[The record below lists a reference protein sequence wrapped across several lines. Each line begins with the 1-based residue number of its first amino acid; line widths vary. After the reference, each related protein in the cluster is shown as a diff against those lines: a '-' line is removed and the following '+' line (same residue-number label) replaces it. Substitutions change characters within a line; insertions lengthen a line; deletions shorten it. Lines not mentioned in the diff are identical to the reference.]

1 MLAGS
6 SFAKHPSNYRA
17 SSRAAGRVF
26 NRAKTSLLLVTMLSE
41 ETRAPT
47 AAIIVIG
54 DEVLSGKVEEQNA
67 RFLVR
72 ELRQLGVGVR
82 RIEVIP
88 DVPAEIIASVR
99 AASSTFDHVFTSGGI
114 GPTHD
119 DVTIAAIA
127 AAFSVSVVRNAELEA
142 CVRLAAGERL
152 FERDLRMADIPQG
165 AALLYGEGGL
175 HTRWP
180 VIAYRNVYIL
190 PGVPSILRRKFAMIR
205 DRFAAPPFFSRAV
218 FSRDGEGAI
227 AHVLDKAAADFP
239 SVAIGS
245 YPHVDAADHKVLITL
260 DGRDEALVVSACAQI
275 VAELGSAVVRVE

>member
-1 MLAGS
+1 MSGE
-6 SFAKHPSNYRA
+6 HR
-17 SSRAAGRVF
+17 
-26 NRAKTSLLLVTMLSE
+26 
-41 ETRAPT
+41 RAPT

-88 DVPAEIIASVR
+88 DVPAEIAASVR
-99 AASSTFDHVFTSGGI
+99 TASSAFDHVFTSGGI

-127 AAFSVSVVRNAELEA
+127 AAFSVPVIRNAELEA
-142 CVRLAAGERL
+142 TIRHASGTRLY
-152 FERDLRMADIPQG
+152 ERDLRMADIPQG
-165 AALLYGEGGL
+165 SVLLYGEGSL

-190 PGVPSILRRKFAMIR
+190 PGVPSILQRKFAMIR
-205 DRFAAPPFFSRAV
+205 ERFAAPPFFSRAIYCGE
-218 FSRDGEGAI
+218 GEGAI

-245 YPHVDAADHKVLITL
+245 YPHIDAVDHKVLITL
-260 DGRDEALVVSACAQI
+260 DGRDEALVVGACAQI
-275 VAELGSAVVRVE
+275 LAGLGSAVVRVE